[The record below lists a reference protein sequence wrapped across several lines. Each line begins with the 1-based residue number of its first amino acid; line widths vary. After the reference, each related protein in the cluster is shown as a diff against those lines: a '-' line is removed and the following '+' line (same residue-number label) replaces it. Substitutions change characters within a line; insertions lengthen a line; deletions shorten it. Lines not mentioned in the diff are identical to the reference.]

1 MRRLA
6 LRLLGGFAAH
16 TEAGAPVAFSRRKA
30 AALFAYLACSGR
42 DAQPRDKLSAL
53 LWPDVS
59 TRRARHSLRQALTSL
74 REVLPAGALRVDDVA
89 VALEPGVVDVD
100 VMTFHRLV
108 AEGTPA
114 ALAQAATVYAGDLL
128 AGIDINDAAPFEEWL
143 QTEREAL
150 HEKAL
155 TSLSRLLA
163 WQRERQDTASALQ
176 TALRLLALD
185 PLQEVIHR
193 TVMRLQAAHGRRD
206 AALRQYQACVDLLRR
221 ELGVEPEAETKRLYA
236 EILQERE
243 QGSSAVEE
251 AAEDARVR
259 TAASRALEPPEPST
273 PIVGRVAELSAL
285 DRALAERAPGRE
297 RVVMLLGEAGIG
309 KSRVIEEFH
318 ARARA
323 RGARVLIGRSYESAQ
338 IVPFAPWVDALR
350 RGRIADDEI
359 ARGLEPMWRREVARL
374 LPELAQPGQ
383 DPAEAPNDAGRIFE
397 SVARLLDVLAARQPV
412 VILLEDVH
420 YADDMSVRLLAS
432 LARGPRRAPLVLV
445 ASVRDDELNDAV
457 VLRTVLGELA
467 RERRLERL
475 VLAPLSKPET
485 LELTRHLVRVGT
497 DAPTV
502 AALAER
508 LWTASKGHPFMI
520 VETMAALD
528 QASLPSE
535 AAVPER
541 VRDVILARLGRLTER
556 ARMVVDVA
564 AVMGREFD
572 FPLLRTAAAFD
583 EAAAAT
589 AVEELVRRRIFRF
602 ADDRFDFGHD
612 RIREVAL
619 AEILPPRRR
628 MLHRQVADALHA
640 LGEGRRDRDWAVLA
654 SHCCEAG
661 LWAGAAEAF
670 REAGRTASVRSAERE
685 AAACFEAALDA
696 LGHAPENRPV
706 LEAIVDINLELR
718 NSLLV
723 LGEVAGIPSC
733 LAASEAAACALGD
746 ARRQAWVSLFKGQ
759 LAWWIGVSPKARDF
773 AEHAERTADASD
785 DRSLR
790 ITAGL
795 YAGFAWFHD
804 GDAHRAN
811 LCLETALELLRG
823 EPVHRRHGHQSL
835 PVPMA
840 LAHLA
845 RSHALLGN
853 GAEAVRHAREALR
866 LAEEVGHRYSVMSA
880 LGSLG
885 DALMTCGALDEAIST
900 FERFA
905 ALVRDS
911 EVGGHVTATLGYALV
926 LSGRVR
932 EGIALFETECEA
944 FDGAGR
950 ELFKARALA
959 TLGHAYLVAGRFQ
972 DAERRGHE
980 ALALARH
987 RGERSA
993 EGWALWL
1000 LAETAARQQPAAV
1013 DHASARYVEALA
1025 LAGPLGHRPLMAYC
1039 HCGLGQ
1045 LLRRAGHPDAE
1056 AHVRRAAT
1064 LEREMGIT
1072 LWLWPGETL
1081 ALGPTTPV
1089 RPRRL

>member
-1 MRRLA
+1 MQQVA
-6 LRLLGGFAAH
+6 LTLLGGFTAR
-16 TEAGAPVAFSRRKA
+16 TDAGVPVAISRRKA
-30 AALFAYLACSGR
+30 AALLAYLACSGR
-42 DAQPRDKLSAL
+42 DAHPRDKLSAL
-53 LWPDVS
+53 LWPDV
-59 TRRARHSLRQALTSL
+59 TTARARHSLRQTLTSL
-74 REVLPAGALRVDDVA
+74 RGVLPAGALRIDDVA
-89 VALEPGVVDVD
+89 VALDPGALDVD
-100 VMTFHRLV
+100 VVAFDRLV

-128 AGIDINDAAPFEEWL
+128 AGIDVNEAAPFEEWL

-155 TSLSRLLA
+155 TSFARLLA
-163 WQRERQDTASALQ
+163 WQRERNDTAGALQ

-185 PLQEVIHR
+185 PLQEVVHR
-193 TVMRLQAAHGRRD
+193 AVMRLQAAHGRRD
-206 AALRQYQACVDLLRR
+206 AALRQYQTCVDLLRR

-236 EILQERE
+236 EILQKRA
-243 QGSSAVEE
+243 QGSDAGEE
-251 AAEDARVR
+251 PAANTRVHSG
-259 TAASRALEPPEPST
+259 AMRALEPPEPAT
-273 PIVGRVAELSAL
+273 PIVGRAAELSAL
-285 DRALAERAPGRE
+285 DRALAERVPGRE

-397 SVARLLDVLAARQPV
+397 SVARLLDALAARQPV

-475 VLAPLSKPET
+475 VLVPLSRPET
-485 LELTRHLVRVGT
+485 FELTRHLVRVGT
-497 DAPTV
+497 DAPAV

-508 LWTASKGHPFMI
+508 LWVSSGGHPFMI
-520 VETMAALD
+520 VETMATLD
-528 QASLPSE
+528 HASLPSE

-541 VRDVILARLGRLTER
+541 VRDVILARLERLTER

-564 AVMGREFD
+564 AVVGREFD
-572 FPLLRTAAAFD
+572 FPLLRTAAALD
-583 EAAAAT
+583 DDDAAT
-589 AVEELVRRRIFRF
+589 AVEELVRRRIFRLV
-602 ADDRFDFGHD
+602 DDRFDFGHD

-619 AEILPPRRR
+619 GEILPPRRR
-628 MLHRQVADALHA
+628 ILHRQVADALHA
-640 LGEGRRDRDWAVLA
+640 LADGRRERDWGALA
-654 SHCCEAG
+654 SHCREAG
-661 LWAGAAEAF
+661 LWARAAEAF

-685 AAACFEAALDA
+685 AAACFEAALSA
-696 LGHAPENRPV
+696 LGQAPETRSV
-706 LEAIVDINLELR
+706 LENVVDINLELR
-718 NSLLV
+718 NCLLV
-723 LGEVAGIPSC
+723 LGQAAGIPSC
-733 LAASEAAACALGD
+733 LAAAEAAAGALGD

-759 LAWWIGVSPKARDF
+759 LAWWIGLSPAARDF
-773 AEHAERTADASD
+773 AEHAERTADTSD

-790 ITAGL
+790 ITASL
-795 YAGFAWFHD
+795 YAGFAWCQD
-804 GDAHRAN
+804 GDGHRAN
-811 LCLETALELLRG
+811 RCFDTALALLRG

-840 LAHLA
+840 LAHRA
-845 RSHALLGN
+845 RSHAQLGN
-853 GAEAVRHAREALR
+853 TADALRDGREALR
-866 LAEEVGHRYSVMSA
+866 LAEEVGHRYSVMNA
-880 LGSLG
+880 LWNLG
-885 DALMTCGALDEAIST
+885 DVLLARGELDEAIAT

-905 ALVRDS
+905 ALARDA
-911 EVGGHVTATLGYALV
+911 EIGIHVTASLGYALV

-932 EGIALFETECEA
+932 DGIALFETECA
-944 FDGAGR
+944 AIDGAGW
-950 ELFKARALA
+950 ELLKAQTLA
-959 TLGHAYLVAGRFQ
+959 ALGHAYLVGGRLH
-972 DAERRGHE
+972 DAERRGHD
-980 ALALARH
+980 ALALARR
-987 RGERSA
+987 RGERGA

-1000 LAETAARQQPAAV
+1000 LAETAARQAPPAW
-1013 DHASARYVEALA
+1013 DRASA
-1025 LAGPLGHRPLMAYC
+1025 H
-1039 HCGLGQ
+1039 
-1045 LLRRAGHPDAE
+1045 
-1056 AHVRRAAT
+1056 
-1064 LEREMGIT
+1064 
-1072 LWLWPGETL
+1072 
-1081 ALGPTTPV
+1081 
-1089 RPRRL
+1089 